1 MLLTDGTVV
10 AQRISVKAVKRRYSE
25 ELMIL
30 RLGRHI
36 VSAFMLLLFAVGSVG
51 AQEIGTIQATAN
63 VLQALVVRGLNNLEF
78 GVVTP
83 GINKTVDKADVGPAG
98 EWDITGQPL
107 AEILLDFDLPDSL
120 IHEDSTYGM
129 QVVFSTTD
137 VSYDDGT
144 GGGQTLPAGIINPHA
159 LEVRDLGAAGV
170 MNVWIGGTVMP
181 RLTQTG
187 GYYAADV
194 VLTVTLTGN

>member
-1 MLLTDGTVV
+1 
-10 AQRISVKAVKRRYSE
+10 
-25 ELMIL
+25 MIL
-30 RLGRHI
+30 KFGR
-36 VSAFMLLLFAVGSVG
+36 VLLSGLILLVLFSGSNN

-83 GINKTVDKADVGPAG
+83 GINKTVDKGDVGPAG

-107 AEILLDFDLPDSL
+107 AEVLLDFALPDSL
-120 IHEDSTYGM
+120 IHEDSTFGM

-144 GGGQTLPAGIINPHA
+144 GGGQTLPAGVVNPHA
-159 LEVRDLGAAGV
+159 LEVQDLGATGV
-170 MNVWIGGTVMP
+170 MNIWIGGTVMP
-181 RLTQTG
+181 RLSQTG
-187 GYYAADV
+187 GYYTADV

>member
-1 MLLTDGTVV
+1 MKFRFGRALLSG
-10 AQRISVKAVKRRYSE
+10 
-25 ELMIL
+25 LIL
-30 RLGRHI
+30 L
-36 VSAFMLLLFAVGSVG
+36 VLFSGSVS

-83 GINKTVDKADVGPAG
+83 GINKTVDKGDVGPAG
-98 EWDITGQPL
+98 EWDITGPPTV
-107 AEILLDFDLPDSL
+107 EVLLDFDLPDSL
-120 IHEDSTYGM
+120 IHEDSIYGM

-144 GGGQTLPAGIINPHA
+144 GGGQTAPVGIINPHA
-159 LEVRDLGAAGV
+159 LELADLGIGGV
-170 MNVWIGGTVMP
+170 MNLWIGGTVMP

-187 GYYAADV
+187 GYYTADV